1 MEFKLGPH
9 DSLIQPSTDWEFDID
24 GDAEQLEKDMI
35 EFMLAIAF
43 YFEWLVF
50 FWDRG

>member
-9 DSLIQPSTDWEFDID
+9 ESLIQPSTNWEFGVD

-35 EFMLAIAF
+35 EFMLINK
-43 YFEWLVF
+43 
-50 FWDRG
+50 GIG